1 MAKID
6 DNWFVEN
13 IDNGN
18 KYILEEVPVVSLGDY
33 GRKLYRVTEESTGRI
48 HYKGINI
55 SSSKM
60 AEDKNKGLSIDDIF
74 AVGENYIENV
84 LLSSNEDG
92 MEFVFHT
99 DRVFQRPLAEDGS
112 YLPEIIK
119 NVRIAN
125 LANPYSKI

>member
-6 DNWFVEN
+6 GKWFVEN
-13 IDNGN
+13 IDNDN
-18 KYILEEVPVVSLGDY
+18 QYRLEEIPVVSSGDY
-33 GRKLYRVTEESTGRI
+33 KRKLYRVTEESTGRI

-55 SSSKM
+55 SSSKI
-60 AEDKNKGLSIDDIF
+60 AEDKSKGLSVDDIF

-84 LLSSNEDG
+84 LLSGNEDN

-99 DRVFQRPLAEDGS
+99 DRVFKKPLAEDGS
-112 YLPEIIK
+112 YLPEVIK